1 MDFQNRM
8 LFPINI
14 TKVSETALC
23 YWGRAFTVFIWLLG
37 FSFFV
42 CFKIKTLFNRN
53 WKPHCFQL
61 EKNAYCLWLL
71 FIAYTYLDKCLI
83 LQAVI

>member
-1 MDFQNRM
+1 MDFQNRI

-14 TKVSETALC
+14 PKVYEIVLC
-23 YWGRAFTVFIWLLG
+23 YWRRAFTVFIWLLE

-42 CFKIKTLFNRN
+42 CFKIKTPFNRKG
-53 WKPHCFQL
+53 KPHCFQL
-61 EKNAYCLWLL
+61 EKNASCLMLL
-71 FIAYTYLDKCLI
+71 LMAYKYLYKWLI